1 MTAYASDLQDFPD
14 LIRATAS
21 ALGIPPPI
29 VEKDY
34 YLTRALFFLSRD
46 HSRYFLLKGGTSLTK
61 GWDLLDRFSEDLD
74 ILLKVKIEGG
84 EISKGERE
92 RRMKAMCATI
102 SGAPGFSA
110 VEGKFPVETGVH
122 RTAEFTYPGS
132 VEDLAGLSKVIR
144 LEMGTRGGAH
154 PAVTRTVLSMV
165 AKHAGN
171 HSWSHLAEDLRAFE
185 VEMLDVKRTFVEKLF
200 TVHSA
205 YQRDLAA
212 NKTRHYYDLSR
223 LCGLPE
229 IREFAGSEEYR
240 EIFKSVKMYS
250 QENFP
255 DAPLP
260 EKNSFSNS
268 PALSPGPEEFSTLKK
283 HYEREKHLFFSRPP
297 ALDEILS
304 AIRLLLPKL

>member
-1 MTAYASDLQDFPD
+1 MTAYASDLPDFTD

-21 ALGIPPPI
+21 ALGIPAPI
-29 VEKDY
+29 VEKEY

-46 HSRYFLLKGGTSLTK
+46 HAGRFLLKGGTSLTK

-74 ILLKVKIEGG
+74 LLLKVEFEGR

-102 SGAPGFSA
+102 SGAPAFFA
-110 VEGKFPVETGVH
+110 VEGRYPVETGVH
-122 RTAEFTYPGS
+122 RTAEFSYPGS
-132 VEDLAGLSKVIR
+132 VEDFGGLSKAIR
-144 LEMGTRGGAH
+144 LELGTRGGAN
-154 PAVTRTVLSMV
+154 PSAIRTVLSMV
-165 AKHAGN
+165 ARHAAS
-171 HSWSHLAEDLRAFE
+171 HSLSHLAEDLQAFD

-200 TVHSA
+200 TIHSA
-205 YQRDLAA
+205 YEQDRAA

-229 IREFAGSEEYR
+229 IRDFAGTDEYR
-240 EIFKSVKMYS
+240 EIFKSVRQYS

-255 DAPLP
+255 DAHTPD
-260 EKNSFSNS
+260 KDSFSNS
-268 PALSPGPEEFSTLKK
+268 PALNPDPEGLSTLKRN
-283 HYEREKHLFFSRPP
+283 YEREKHLFFAQPP
-297 ALDEILS
+297 TMDEILG

>member
-1 MTAYASDLQDFPD
+1 MTAYASDLPDFID

-21 ALGIPPPI
+21 ARGIPPPI

-46 HSRYFLLKGGTSLTK
+46 HPRKFLLKGGTSLTK

-74 ILLKVKIEGG
+74 VLLRTKFEEG

-102 SGAPGFSA
+102 AGAPGFA
-110 VEGKFPVETGVH
+110 VAEGRYPVETGVH
-122 RTAEFTYPGS
+122 RTAEFRYRGS
-132 VEDLAGLSKVIR
+132 VEDLAGLSKAIR
-144 LEMGTRGGAH
+144 LEMGTRGGTH
-154 PAVTRTVLSMV
+154 PSAVRAVLSMV
-165 AKHAGN
+165 AKHAAS
-171 HSWSHLAEDLRAFE
+171 HSWSHLAEDLQGFD
-185 VEMLDVKRTFVEKLF
+185 VEMLDVRRTFVEKLF

-205 YQRDLAA
+205 FQQDRAA

-229 IREFAGSEEYR
+229 IQEFVGTEEYR
-240 EIFKSVKMYS
+240 DIFKSVRQYS

-255 DAPLP
+255 NALLP
-260 EKNSFSNS
+260 EKDSFSNS
-268 PALSPGPEEFSTLKK
+268 PALSSGPEELATLKRN
-283 HYEREKHLFFSRPP
+283 YEREKHLFFARPP
-297 ALDEILS
+297 TVEEILA
-304 AIRLLLPKL
+304 AIHPLISKL